1 MLEQIRA
8 FLSGLRGDEKSS
20 VPDASDPDVAAVALF
35 YHVIGADGVIDEAEA
50 QTLKKMIAEEYA
62 GSASSVGDLL
72 AAGEAADRESV
83 DLYAFTSVLN
93 RSLDLEGKTHFIE
106 LLWRLAYADGH
117 RHELEDHVVW
127 RIADLMGVSS
137 RERVLARQRA
147 LRDAGIFDDGEDPS
161 DGV

>member
-1 MLEQIRA
+1 MMQRLLS
-8 FLSGLRGDEKSS
+8 FLKELPGGSPQSGYA
-20 VPDASDPDVAAVALF
+20 PDDPRVAAAALM
-35 YHVIGADGVIDEAEA
+35 YHVINADGVRQDVEWER
-50 QTLKKMIAEEYA
+50 LKQLFSQAYGA
-62 GSASSVGDLL
+62 TGNDLSGLL
-72 AAGEAADRESV
+72 AAGERAHEEAI

-93 RSLDLEGKTHFIE
+93 RNLEPDAKVHFIE

-147 LRDAGIFDDGEDPS
+147 LESAGISDAEGAG

>member
-8 FLSGLRGDEKSS
+8 FLSGLGSDDGPAR
-20 VPDASDPDVAAVALF
+20 PDANNPDVAAVALF
-35 YHVIGADGVIDEAEA
+35 YHVIGADGVVDRAESE
-50 QTLKKMIAEEYA
+50 TLRKMIAEEYA
-62 GSASSVGDLL
+62 DSSTSAEALL
-72 AAGEAADRESV
+72 KAGEQADRESV

-93 RSLDLEGKTHFIE
+93 RSLDADGKCHFIE

-147 LRDAGIFDDGEDPS
+147 LEQAGIADGEEPRDE
-161 DGV
+161 V

>member
-8 FLSGLRGDEKSS
+8 FLSGLRGDDKTSG
-20 VPDASDPDVAAVALF
+20 PDTSDSDVAAAALF
-35 YHVIGADGVIDEAEA
+35 FHVIGADGVVDPAEA
-50 QTLKKMIAEEYA
+50 RALKDMISEEYA
-62 GSASSVGDLL
+62 DSEASKKALIE
-72 AAGEAADRESV
+72 AGAQAERESV

-93 RSLDLEGKTHFIE
+93 RSLEPDAKVHFIE
-106 LLWRLAYADGH
+106 LLWRLAYADGY

-147 LRDAGIFDDGEDPS
+147 LKDAGISEEGDTGDES
-161 DGV
+161 

>member
-8 FLSGLRGDEKSS
+8 FMSGLRGNHKPSG
-20 VPDASDPDVAAVALF
+20 PDASDPDVAAVALF
-35 YHVIGADGVIDEAEA
+35 YQIIGADGVVDESEAE
-50 QTLKKMIAEEYA
+50 TLRKMITEEFA
-62 GSASSVGDLL
+62 DSASSATQLL
-72 AAGEAADRESV
+72 KAGKLADRESV

-93 RSLDLEGKTHFIE
+93 RSLDAERKTHFIE

-127 RIADLMGVSS
+127 RIAELMGVSD

-147 LRDAGIFDDGEDPS
+147 LKDAGIEDGEDGS
-161 DGV
+161 EGD

>member
-1 MLEQIRA
+1 MLEQIRS
-8 FLSGLRGDEKSS
+8 FLSGLRENGKPSG
-20 VPDASDPDVAAVALF
+20 PDTSDPDVAAAALF
-35 YHVIGADGVIDEAEA
+35 FHVIGADGVVDPAEA
-50 QTLKKMIAEEYA
+50 RALREMIAEEYA
-62 GSASSVGDLL
+62 DSEASKKALIE
-72 AAGEAADRESV
+72 AGAQAEREAV

-93 RSLDLEGKTHFIE
+93 RNLEPDAKVHFIE

-147 LRDAGIFDDGEDPS
+147 LESAGINDAEGAG